1 MPSYSTTYNL
11 VSELCSSFDGL
22 KFVLDLVGSVVEEG
36 SCLNDVHIYEETL
49 RNWQETL
56 RKERVKSDMVLLLL

>member
-1 MPSYSTTYNL
+1 MPSYSTTYSL

-22 KFVLDLVGSVVEEG
+22 KFVLDLAGSVVEEG

-56 RKERVKSDMVLLLL
+56 RKEKVKSDMVLLLL